1 MFWILQVHSNPVR
14 ETVNMK
20 KSPLIKKHGSMVM
33 AMMLATPQTRKK
45 LVKDCYVYTQFY
57 LALYMC
63 VFILTGF
70 PCGYF

>member
-1 MFWILQVHSNPVR
+1 MSCIFRITEPIPTDTSIDR
-14 ETVNMK
+14 Y
-20 KSPLIKKHGSMVM
+20 
-33 AMMLATPQTRKK
+33 
-45 LVKDCYVYTQFY
+45 CYVYTQFY